1 MNENAKE
8 QLALAMGVNNSGWF
22 DSLSNVILNEM
33 LSNDDQVPELTGR
46 QIASALLLN
55 DAPALLQA
63 ITGLTA
69 DELIEKAEEKCNG

>member
-1 MNENAKE
+1 MNENTKE
-8 QLALAMGVNNSGWF
+8 QLALAMVTNNGDWF
-22 DSLSNVILNEM
+22 DSLSSVILNEM

-63 ITGLTA
+63 ITGLTV
-69 DELIEKAEEKCNG
+69 DELIENVEEKCNG